1 MNKEVLKMI
10 SDAANESN
18 ISLNL
23 SKVTGDETLAQLNL
37 DSLNSIAIIVA
48 IENKHGFHIADE
60 DLTNIKTIGE
70 FVKVIEHYLH
80 K

>member
-10 SDAANESN
+10 SDAASESN

-37 DSLNSIAIIVA
+37 DSLNSIA
-48 IENKHGFHIADE
+48 FD
-60 DLTNIKTIGE
+60 DDSQ
-70 FVKVIEHYLH
+70 VIELTVLKRYTEESERVEFLLEEI

>member
-10 SDAANESN
+10 SDAASESN

-48 IENKHGFHIADE
+48 IENKHGFHITDE

>member
-10 SDAANESN
+10 SDAASESN

-48 IENKHGFHIADE
+48 I
-60 DLTNIKTIGE
+60 
-70 FVKVIEHYLH
+70 
-80 K
+80 